1 MRKAKNR
8 EYKVRMRVCSSF
20 KLKYWV
26 SQPRHWEQC
35 AALWQSGDSLDSV
48 RQSSGRPY
56 LLCVIDK
63 SDANY
68 SSALAVVNRLS
79 ALINTYTIT
88 QLQRGQGSSLEWPR
102 QRLSNG
108 CLTNCLHLFRS
119 VSVTSV
125 RILVAEVSSLMNYL
139 HKNNF
144 NFPNLTPKPFI
155 FPTNRT
161 WFLTERV
168 RIIRLWM
175 AQWLRVR
182 LTVCMHN
189 GCNNENKRPNSIR

>member
-26 SQPRHWEQC
+26 SQPRH
-35 AALWQSGDSLDSV
+35 ALWQSGDSLDSV

-88 QLQRGQGSSLEWPR
+88 QLR
-102 QRLSNG
+102 
-108 CLTNCLHLFRS
+108 NCS
-119 VSVTSV
+119 AAKAV
-125 RILVAEVSSLMNYL
+125 VSSGLDNVSRMAVSRIVCICSDLWVSQVCEYWWPKSVHSWTIYTKIILISPISLRNHLY
-139 HKNNF
+139 
-144 NFPNLTPKPFI
+144 FPQIARDF
-155 FPTNRT
+155 
-161 WFLTERV
+161 
-168 RIIRLWM
+168 
-175 AQWLRVR
+175 WLK
-182 LTVCMHN
+182 
-189 GCNNENKRPNSIR
+189 EWE